1 MKLPPRQ
8 ERKKYE
14 KRGTEWETPEQ
25 GWKSEEM
32 RSAAELETSE

>member
-8 ERKKYE
+8 EIKTYV
-14 KRGTEWETPEQ
+14 KRGTGWETPEQ
-25 GWKSEEM
+25 WWKSEEM